1 MTMFKKLLLSG
12 AFAVPFFFSAQE
24 ATTSESRISVIPS
37 VGYAWRL
44 AKMPEGISKESRDYI
59 KGLKNGVDIS
69 VSAYY
74 HLKSNSAIGLKYS
87 TYLAS
92 SDGRITVQD
101 SNGQIVSGFV
111 STKDNI
117 TFVGPAYMF
126 SNFKDDTKHKLFYDI
141 ALGVIS
147 YTTKT
152 GSITGKGSNLGLEV
166 NFAYQ
171 YALTDHI
178 FIGPKLGLT
187 GGTLSKMKYNGT
199 TVDFGDEER
208 EGLSRLSLSAAATF
222 RF

>member
-1 MTMFKKLLLSG
+1 MIMFKKLLLAG
-12 AFAVPFFFSAQE
+12 AFAVPLFFSAQQ

-59 KGLKNGVDIS
+59 KGLKSGVDVSI
-69 VSAYY
+69 SAYY
-74 HLKSNSAIGLKYS
+74 HHNGNGAVGLKYS

-92 SDGRITVQD
+92 SDGRIAVQG
-101 SNGQIVSGFV
+101 SNGQVVSGYV

-126 SNFKDDTKHKLFYDI
+126 SNFREDTKHKLFYDI
-141 ALGVIS
+141 ALGVIT

-152 GSITGKGSNLGLEV
+152 GSITGKGSNLGLEA

-171 YALTDHI
+171 YALTNHI

-199 TVDFGDEER
+199 TVDFGEEER

>member
-1 MTMFKKLLLSG
+1 MTMFKKLLISG

-24 ATTSESRISVIPS
+24 TTTSDSRISVIPS

-44 AKMPEGISKESRDYI
+44 AKMPKGISKESRDYI
-59 KGLKNGVDIS
+59 KGLKIGVDVS

-92 SDGRITVQD
+92 SNGRITLQD
-101 SNGQIVSGFV
+101 VSGQNVSGFV

-117 TFVGPAYMF
+117 TFIGPSYMF

-141 ALGVIS
+141 SLGVIS

-152 GSITGKGSNLGLEV
+152 GSITGKGSNLGMEI
-166 NFAYQ
+166 NFGYQ
-171 YALTDHI
+171 YAVTNHI

-199 TVDFGDEER
+199 TVEFGEEER
-208 EGLSRLSLSAAATF
+208 EGLTRLSLSAAATF